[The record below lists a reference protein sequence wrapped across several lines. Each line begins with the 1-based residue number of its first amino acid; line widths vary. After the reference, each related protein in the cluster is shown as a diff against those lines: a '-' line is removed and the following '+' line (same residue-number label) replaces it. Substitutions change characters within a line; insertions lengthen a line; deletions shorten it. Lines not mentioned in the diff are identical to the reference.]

1 MSPPAS
7 VAAPTITKPSTLH
20 SPLILVVLAFLAI
33 HLVWGSTYLAI
44 RFAAETIPPFI
55 AVGVRQFTAG
65 SLLLLWCLWKGE
77 RPSWQQ
83 WKASAVIGVFF
94 FLIGHG
100 TLHWAETKVPSGLCA
115 VIIAS
120 EPMWV
125 FLMSAAADRKWRMN
139 ATLGAGL
146 VLGLAGVG
154 LLFQGKTLQSAPGVW
169 IAAVAVLIGAISWS
183 AGIVYSR
190 RSHLSGNPVL
200 LSAMSLVLGGSMLLV
215 TSVLL
220 GEWREFS
227 WVAISARS
235 LWSVGFLIVFG
246 SIVAFTAYNWLMERY
261 SPTLVAT
268 HTYVNP
274 VVAVLLGW
282 WLAGEKATLS
292 MGVAAAMILGAILLV
307 ERGGRKLTQGSGRG
321 QNC

>member
-1 MSPPAS
+1 MPVETPSPAKPA
-7 VAAPTITKPSTLH
+7 LH

-44 RFAAETIPPFI
+44 RFAVETIPPFI

-65 SLLLLWCLWKGE
+65 SLLLLWCLAKGE
-77 RPSWQQ
+77 RPTRQQ
-83 WKASAVIGVFF
+83 WRASAVIGFFF
-94 FLIGHG
+94 FLLGHG
-100 TLHWAETKVPSGLCA
+100 TLHWAEQKVPSGLCA

-125 FLMSAAADRKWRMN
+125 FLMSAAAERKWRMN

-146 VLGLAGVG
+146 ILGLAGVG
-154 LLFQGKTLQSAPGVW
+154 LLFQGKTLQSAPGVLL
-169 IAAVAVLIGAISWS
+169 AAVAVLIGAIAWS
-183 AGIVYSR
+183 VGIVYSR

-200 LSAMSLVLGGSMLLV
+200 LSAMSLISGGSMLLLV
-215 TSVLL
+215 SGIF
-220 GEWREFS
+220 GEWGRVS
-227 WVAISARS
+227 YAAISPRS
-235 LWSVGFLIVFG
+235 VWALAYLIVFG
-246 SIVAFTAYNWLMERY
+246 SIASFTAYNWLMERY

-282 WLAGEKATLS
+282 WLAGEKVTLN
-292 MGVAAAMILGAILLV
+292 MGVAAAMILAAILLV
-307 ERGGRKLTQGSGRG
+307 ERGGRVLAPAETTG
-321 QNC
+321 